1 VRVGSATALSLEIV
15 AGLLIGSAIYLA
27 TARGTQRIPIE
38 PDE

>member
-1 VRVGSATALSLEIV
+1 VAAIACGAHNCAGRICNGGSV
-15 AGLLIGSAIYLA
+15 IYLA